1 MCTLAFVLRPAP
13 GIAFAASGNRNE
25 FLARPAREPMVER
38 GFMTAL
44 LPRDLRSGG
53 TWLGLNAHGLF
64 VCLTNRRGAMLDPG
78 RVSRG
83 ELVVEALRSAT
94 AAAVREWIARVPGNR
109 HNGYHLLFTDGS
121 EAGVAVCDGTRLQ
134 MRVVRDGELTVVT
147 ERTYGAGE
155 GLREAE
161 VWRECHPLFVA
172 GELSAANLRPPM
184 QQHGQMPL
192 EGACVHADDLGY
204 GTRSSIQLVVRDDR
218 TVEMLWTE
226 GHPCTAEAIDYG
238 AQATALLAS
247 QVISSS

>member
-1 MCTLAFVLRPAP
+1 MCTLAFALRPVP
-13 GIAFAASGNRNE
+13 GIALAASGNRNE
-25 FLARPAREPMVER
+25 FLTRPAREPMVER

-64 VCLTNRRGAMLDPG
+64 VCLTNRRGAVLDPG

-83 ELVVEALRSAT
+83 QLVVEALRSTT
-94 AAAVREWIARVPGNR
+94 AAQVKEWIAGVPTNR
-109 HNGYHLLFTDGS
+109 HNGYHLLFADGS
-121 EAGVAVCDGTRLQ
+121 EAGVAVCDGSRLQ
-134 MRVVRDGELTVVT
+134 MRPLRAGELAVVT
-147 ERTYGAGE
+147 ERSYGAGE

-161 VWRECHPLFVA
+161 VLRECHPLFMDE
-172 GELSAANLRPPM
+172 ELSAAKLRPPM
-184 QQHGQMPL
+184 QQPGQMPL

-204 GTRSSIQLVVRDDR
+204 GPRSSIQLVLRDDR

-226 GHPCTAEAIDYG
+226 GHPCTVEAVDYG

-247 QVISSS
+247 

>member
-1 MCTLAFVLRPAP
+1 MCTLVFALRPAP

-25 FLARPAREPMVER
+25 FLTRPAREPMVER

-44 LPRDLRSGG
+44 LPRDLKSGG
-53 TWLGLNAHGLF
+53 SWLGLNAHGLF
-64 VCLTNRRGAMLDPG
+64 VCLTNRRGAVLDPG

-83 ELVVEALRSAT
+83 QLVVEALRST
-94 AAAVREWIARVPGNR
+94 SAAEVEEWIAGVPANR
-109 HNGYHLLFTDGS
+109 HNGYHLLFADAS
-121 EAGVAVCDGTRLQ
+121 EGGVAVCDGSRLQ
-134 MRVVRDGELTVVT
+134 IRRIRAGELTVVT

-161 VWRECHPLFVA
+161 MWRECHPLFIG
-172 GELSAANLRPPM
+172 GEPSAAKLRPPM
-184 QQHGQMPL
+184 QQHGQIAL

-204 GTRSSIQLVVRDDR
+204 GTRSSIQLVLRNDR

-238 AQATALLAS
+238 AQATALLAG
-247 QVISSS
+247 

>member
-1 MCTLAFVLRPAP
+1 MCTLAFALRPLP
-13 GIAFAASGNRNE
+13 GIVFAASGNRNE
-25 FLARPAREPMVER
+25 FLSRPAREPMVER

-64 VCLTNRRGAMLDPG
+64 VCLTNRRGAVLDPG

-83 ELVVEALRSAT
+83 QLVVEALRSTT
-94 AAAVREWIARVPGNR
+94 AAGVKEWIAGVAANR
-109 HNGYHLLFTDGS
+109 HNGYHLLFADES
-121 EAGVAVCDGTRLQ
+121 EGGIAVCDGSRIQ
-134 MRVVRDGELTVVT
+134 MRPLREGELTIVT
-147 ERTYGAGE
+147 ERSYGAGE

-161 VWRECHPLFVA
+161 VWRECHPLFMG

-184 QQHGQMPL
+184 QQHGQTAL

-204 GTRSSIQLVVRDDR
+204 GTRSSIQLVVRDNR

-226 GHPCTAEAIDYG
+226 GHPCTVEAIDYG

-247 QVISSS
+247 